1 MCTNLS
7 SIIPKLTLIT
17 LTDILAKKPT
27 SILFLTSNYDS
38 NIILNIIIIRNR
50 DSIVTDTF
58 LGLDLFFLASL
69 VQPGQKNYREVPNNI
84 MNSDINHQS
93 ICSNCLAIQY
103 D

>member
-27 SILFLTSNYDS
+27 SILFLTSNYVS
-38 NIILNIIIIRNR
+38 NIILNIIIIKYR

-58 LGLDLFFLASL
+58 LGLDLFLLAFS
-69 VQPGQKNYREVPNNI
+69 VQPGRKNYGEGPSPKKNRIIFFDFLSSGEK
-84 MNSDINHQS
+84 
-93 ICSNCLAIQY
+93 
-103 D
+103 